1 MLVGPPTSAEHAVVG
16 IAGRIGVIPAPLPH
30 IPQHVEEA
38 ERIRLL
44 RPHGLRTPLSTRVLR
59 NSLPASN
66 GWDREKSAPIAGDF
80 NGDGRADLAILHGAG
95 LRAGWRLVRVRPLDF
110 FPHTPHLETVFTLE
124 RAG

>member
-1 MLVGPPTSAEHAVVG
+1 MLVGPPTSAEHAVVS

-59 NSLPASN
+59 NAASEQWL
-66 GWDREKSAPIAGDF
+66 GPGK
-80 NGDGRADLAILHGAG
+80 
-95 LRAGWRLVRVRPLDF
+95 VRPDC
-110 FPHTPHLETVFTLE
+110 
-124 RAG
+124 R